1 MFAACPF
8 PTKEVLKAQSPFRT
22 LTTVAFEAFVEFRS
36 EEHTS
41 ELQSPCNFAC
51 RLLLEKKRP
60 ASCSPTDPGSTLFIS
75 APRRHIP
82 TSYTRSQSP
91 CPGTLGSKSY
101 RRPPERLG
109 DRPRI
114 FQEPYS

>member
-51 RLLLEKKRP
+51 RLLLEKKNTRRFTR
-60 ASCSPTDPGSTLFIS
+60 TDGSLAKRYIGRSRDPSLDSLT
-75 APRRHIP
+75 APRWLTATDVGAASSNHCVHRYSHIA
-82 TSYTRSQSP
+82 SVLS
-91 CPGTLGSKSY
+91 G
-101 RRPPERLG
+101 
-109 DRPRI
+109 
-114 FQEPYS
+114 

>member
-51 RLLLEKKRP
+51 RLLLEKKNG
-60 ASCSPTDPGSTLFIS
+60 A
-75 APRRHIP
+75 RRHRGVRQHCRTQRRVLCHAQAP
-82 TSYTRSQSP
+82 DAGVQVAGRRQRDHPCLRFLKDLTS
-91 CPGTLGSKSY
+91 LL
-101 RRPPERLG
+101 RRYPEV
-109 DRPRI
+109 I
-114 FQEPYS
+114 